1 MVEAL
6 CRLIQNYHCY
16 LNLAIGYTKVCDWI
30 VEVEQRVEIGKAK
43 SIVYAQDCD
52 LNRACAEAYLKTTE
66 WLCVNKG
73 GY

>member
-6 CRLIQNYHCY
+6 CRLIQDNYCY
-16 LNLAIGYTKVCDWI
+16 LNLAISYTKVCDWC

-43 SIVYAQDCD
+43 RIVNVQDGD

-66 WLCVNKG
+66 WLRINKG